1 MINVP
6 KLVQRLSLLALAI
19 FVISC
24 KSTKTI
30 AAGEVNRSITTKRI
44 IANHYQNELDFET
57 LSGRIKIDYD
67 DGRSSQG
74 FTVNLRMQ
82 KDSTIWISSS
92 PIPVVKAMITKD
104 RVSFYNKLQNE
115 YFDGDFSYLSNLL
128 GTDLD
133 FKKVQNLLIG
143 NAVLDLRDEK
153 YTSKIVDG
161 NYGLEPKKLNDLFK
175 ILFFIE
181 PKNFK
186 VSTQELS
193 QPWENRFLKM
203 KYQYQ
208 SLNTKVLP
216 TTIAI
221 EAINKDD
228 KTNID
233 LEYRG
238 MEFGK
243 QLRFPYKIPKGFDEI
258 VLD

>member
-1 MINVP
+1 MSTTFKILQRIG
-6 KLVQRLSLLALAI
+6 LVSLLVFI
-19 FVISC
+19 TSC

-30 AAGEVNRSITTKRI
+30 AAGEVDESLTTKRI
-44 IANHYQNELDFET
+44 ISNHYQNELDFQT

-67 DGRSSQG
+67 DGKSSQG

-92 PIPVVKAMITKD
+92 PIPVVKAIITNN

-133 FKKVQNLLIG
+133 FSKVQNLLLG
-143 NAVLDLRDEK
+143 NAVLDLRTEK
-153 YTSKIVDG
+153 YASEIVDAK
-161 NYGLEPKKLNDLFK
+161 YRLEPKKLNDLFK
-175 ILFFIE
+175 IVFFLE

-186 VSTQELS
+186 VAAQELS
-193 QPWENRFLKM
+193 QPWENRILKM
-203 KYQYQ
+203 NYQYQ
-208 SLNTKVLP
+208 DVDTKVLP

-228 KTNID
+228 TTKID
-233 LEYRG
+233 LSYRG

-243 QLRFPYKIPKGFDEI
+243 QLNFPYKIPKGFEEI
-258 VLD
+258 VLE